1 MKSNI
6 TMMIHNG
13 AGNTD
18 INSMEYIVF
27 ACKMRPD
34 FIEVDVRC
42 TSDMIPVL
50 HHDSFITVNTE
61 KIYLKY
67 ISYSELSDLKP
78 EILRLDKIVDL
89 IRAHSIGIN
98 FDIKEL
104 RSVDSVLKLI
114 KEKNISDN
122 IIFTGCRIDEIRKI
136 HNFNADLPVLLNA
149 DPAPGG
155 NSDVYIDFMNNTLD
169 IIKDEKF
176 YGLNI
181 DYNDCRPELI
191 NLAKSRNIPVMV
203 WTIDN
208 PEDIKRF
215 IKLEVSS
222 ITTNEI
228 VLLRELLKNNSEEID
243 G

>member
-1 MKSNI
+1 MKSDI

-18 INSMEYIVF
+18 MNSMEYINF
-27 ACKMRPD
+27 ACNIRPD

-50 HHDSFITVNTE
+50 HHDSFITVNE
-61 KIYLKY
+61 NKIYLKD
-67 ISYSELSDLKP
+67 ISYSELEKLEP
-78 EILRLDKIVDL
+78 EILRLDEIVKL
-89 IRAHSIGIN
+89 IRSISIGIN

-104 RSVDSVLKLI
+104 RCLDSVINILK
-114 KEKNISDN
+114 EYNISDN
-122 IIFTGCRIDEIRKI
+122 ILFTGCSTDEIRII
-136 HNFNADLPVLLNA
+136 HNFNNSLPVLLNA
-149 DPAPGG
+149 EPAPDDPEQY
-155 NSDVYIDFMNNTLD
+155 SDFINKTL
-169 IIKDEKF
+169 KTVEKENF

-181 DYNDCRPELI
+181 DYKDCKPELI
-191 NLAKSRNIPVMV
+191 KTAKTRNIPVYV

-208 PEDIKRF
+208 EKDMNRF
-215 IKLEVSS
+215 IDLSVSS

-228 VLLRELLKNNSEEID
+228 VLLRELLKTKSEEIN

>member
-13 AGNTD
+13 AGNTE
-18 INSMEYIVF
+18 INSMDYINF
-27 ACKMRPD
+27 SCSIKPD

-50 HHDSFITVNTE
+50 HHDSFIRVKDEN
-61 KIYLKY
+61 IFLKD
-67 ISYSELSDLKP
+67 ISYSELEELKP
-78 EILRLDKIVDL
+78 EILLLDKIVDL
-89 IRAHSIGIN
+89 IRSQSIGIN

-104 RSVDSVLKLI
+104 RSVDSVLKIL

-122 IIFTGCRIDEIRKI
+122 IVFTGCRIEEIRKI
-136 HNFNADLPVLLNA
+136 HNYNADLPVLLNA
-149 DPAPGG
+149 DPAPEHPDAY
-155 NSDVYIDFMNNTLD
+155 SDFINKTLD
-169 IIKDEKF
+169 IVDNENF

-208 PEDIKRF
+208 SEDMKRF
-215 IKLEVSS
+215 IEQKVSS

-228 VLLRELLKNNSEEID
+228 ILLRELLKYNSEEID

>member
-13 AGNTD
+13 AGNTG
-18 INSMEYIVF
+18 INSRKYIDF
-27 ACKMRPD
+27 ACSIKPD

-50 HHDSFITVNTE
+50 HHDSFITQKNE
-61 KIYLKY
+61 KIYLKD
-67 ISYSELSDLKP
+67 ISYSELTDLKP
-78 EILRLDKIVDL
+78 EILRLDNIIDH
-89 IRAHSIGIN
+89 IRSNSIGIN

-104 RSVDSVLKLI
+104 RSVDSVLKLL
-114 KEKNISDN
+114 KEKNITEN
-122 IIFTGCRIDEIRKI
+122 IIFTGCRIEEIRII
-136 HNFNADLPVLLNA
+136 HDFNPDFLVLFNA
-149 DPAPGG
+149 DPAPE
-155 NSDVYIDFMNNTLD
+155 NPELYSDFISKTLD
-169 IIKDEKF
+169 IVKNGNF

-203 WTIDN
+203 WTIDDQEN
-208 PEDIKRF
+208 IKRF
-215 IKLEVSS
+215 IEMEVSS

>member
-1 MKSNI
+1 MKSDI

-13 AGNTD
+13 AGNTE
-18 INSMEYIVF
+18 INSMDYIEF
-27 ACKMRPD
+27 ACSIRPD

-50 HHDSFITVNTE
+50 HHDSYIIIE
-61 KIYLKY
+61 DDKKHLKD
-67 ISYSELSDLKP
+67 ISYSELSELKP
-78 EILRLDKIVDL
+78 SVLRLDRIVEL
-89 IRAHSIGIN
+89 IRSHSIGIN

-104 RSVDSVLKLI
+104 RAVNSVLKLI

-122 IIFTGCRIDEIRKI
+122 ILFTGCRTDEIRLI
-136 HNFNADLPVLLNA
+136 HDFNRDLHVLLNA
-149 DPAPGG
+149 DPAPE
-155 NSDVYIDFMNNTLD
+155 NPENYSEFINKTLETV
-169 IIKDEKF
+169 EKENF

-181 DYNDCRPELI
+181 DYNDCRPELVK
-191 NLAKSRNIPVMV
+191 LAKSRNIPVYV

-208 PEDIKRF
+208 KEVMKQF
-215 IKLEVSS
+215 IDLSVSS

-228 VLLRELLKNNSEEID
+228 VLLRELLKTNSEEIN